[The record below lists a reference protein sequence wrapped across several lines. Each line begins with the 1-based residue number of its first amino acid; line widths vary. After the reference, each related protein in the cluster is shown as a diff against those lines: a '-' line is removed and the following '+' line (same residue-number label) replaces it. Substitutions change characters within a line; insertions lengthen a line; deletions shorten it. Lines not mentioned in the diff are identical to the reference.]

1 MRLFFRWFAA
11 PVAAL
16 ILLVGARMCVFT
28 VDRTEY
34 VYVTQ
39 FGRHFATYDGADSA
53 DAGLHWKWPAPI
65 QSVHR
70 LDRRLQVFD
79 LPARELPTEDPKGR
93 TIDKMITLDAYVCWK
108 ISGKDGV
115 DRFLRTVGTPEQAQ
129 VILGQRIESELG
141 AAVSQMEI
149 DDLISTEAGRVDK
162 KREALRQSLLRS
174 CKTAPDYG
182 IEVMDVRLRRANHP
196 PEVREAIFR
205 RIRSE
210 RERRAAEYTSEG
222 AKRAAD
228 IASKTKKEVDDIKAD
243 AEAEKKRIQGE
254 ADTEAD
260 RIRNEAHGKDVEFY
274 AFLKKLEEYQ
284 NILGD
289 NKSMLLISTHREMFK
304 LLFEPPAPDSKSTP
318 LKPAGTEGGQKP

>member
-1 MRLFFRWFAA
+1 MRIFLCWFAG

-16 ILLVGARMCVFT
+16 ILLVGARMCLFT
-28 VDRTEY
+28 VDRAEY

-39 FGRHFATYDGADSA
+39 FGRHIATYDGADA
-53 DAGLHWKWPAPI
+53 GDAGLHWKWPAPI
-65 QSVHR
+65 QSIHR

-79 LPARELPTEDPKGR
+79 LPARELPTNDPEGR
-93 TIDKMITLDAYVCWK
+93 TIDKMLTLDAYVCWR

-115 DRFLRTVGTPEQAQ
+115 DRFLKTVGTPEQAQ
-129 VILGQRIESELG
+129 AILGQRIESELG
-141 AAVSQMEI
+141 AAVSRMKAK
-149 DDLISTEAGRVDK
+149 DLISTETGRVDA
-162 KREALRQSLLRS
+162 KREDLRQSLLRS
-174 CKTAPDYG
+174 CKSGPDYG

-210 RERRAAEYTSEG
+210 RERRAADYTSEG
-222 AKRAAD
+222 VKAAAD

-304 LLFEPPAPDSKSTP
+304 LLFEPPAPDGKPVP
-318 LKPAGTEGGQKP
+318 LKSAGSEGGKKP